1 MTMLEIEQDSIP
13 ETMFES
19 NQGMTILDERPS
31 HYTQLKY
38 LPGYCLANPSY
49 KPRRVLFRHRD
60 GRLLSGCG
68 GDVEVFHPM
77 ELERS
82 QNTGLPIRGTVVNV
96 FGGKDTVIGIQAVEG
111 GDHFLVHGEYYCCL
125 LHQSYLVEG
134 GVAPEHRVLR
144 LPAPIRSLNVERHGK
159 NDLLLSFLLESGVFH
174 YSLSTHMEDTSFECL
189 QCYRCTRPIQS
200 GLLWRD
206 GGILHAAYYDGF
218 VRVGI
223 IVEEYDD
230 MLLVQRLSVSK
241 NNVNTLL
248 DVIFSEIKRLS
259 DYEDAERDKRASML
273 EKMKNLK
280 AKLANSPSP
289 STQNINTQ
297 EEDEETYN
305 AHMEFS
311 SLKVEFRNHSVRA
324 DRVSQRLLALRKL
337 LVLSQKA
344 IEANAAMN
352 HSISLIES
360 ELDELTRFSK
370 LHDECLE
377 SGNFTLIEKSR
388 AVFEER
394 KYTVQELMRKAKAN
408 EMETFIAEW
417 DKKVSSI
424 IESMNGSTDPAK
436 DMRLILS
443 QHIFEHRAEKND
455 HFTHFLLDDTQ
466 REPTLYCLSGLT
478 TLAVY
483 PRKGKR
489 VASISLDSSYETRLT
504 AACLMRGVEGVYVT
518 DDKEVFP
525 IYFYRRRGSPP
536 VYREKRFF
544 DAGNPISLPSFD
556 DLTSILMEHDGM
568 ILGSCSGGLLHLAFD
583 LERKYDHFIIA
594 SSLMSH
600 PFSHGPINDL
610 KILST
615 EDTYLALHCSDTEVV
630 ISERDQDRW
639 HRVTYHSGGALCLAS
654 TPFSLEHRG
663 AFAVTGSK
671 TYVRIK
677 ALHYTEDNLVGLH
690 DLGQSRVTD
699 DTGKDVEVL
708 NVSLDPTMECR
719 PLPCKLRY
727 SVGYADKAIRT
738 YVALL
743 TGQHEF
749 TVAEKFIAQIEPLHC
764 VALMICFHGRPM
776 GCYAASGKTLQVW
789 NDLDR
794 HQQKKMK
801 SERMELRKMEVSISS
816 MARVEGRSCYLIL
829 GYKDS
834 RVQIFEERGKGTGKL
849 DSVGWIDDC
858 HPNSEIR
865 SVTVL
870 RARVDPLSSGDRLF
884 IHSMAGPCIYIHSAL
899 IEAGKVVEVNFILA
913 TNHGLFG
920 ARSFETLDSR
930 PFEYAVF
937 GKGIDMHK
945 LTEEQRKSLENYRI
959 VVIYS
964 VDINY
969 IS

>member
-1 MTMLEIEQDSIP
+1 MK
-13 ETMFES
+13 
-19 NQGMTILDERPS
+19 R
-31 HYTQLKY
+31 
-38 LPGYCLANPSY
+38 
-49 KPRRVLFRHRD
+49 
-60 GRLLSGCG
+60 SGDRAG
-68 GDVEVFHPM
+68 P
-77 ELERS
+77 
-82 QNTGLPIRGTVVNV
+82 
-96 FGGKDTVIGIQAVEG
+96 
-111 GDHFLVHGEYYCCL
+111 
-125 LHQSYLVEG
+125 
-134 GVAPEHRVLR
+134 
-144 LPAPIRSLNVERHGK
+144 
-159 NDLLLSFLLESGVFH
+159 
-174 YSLSTHMEDTSFECL
+174 LSTPTAMGNS
-189 QCYRCTRPIQS
+189 
-200 GLLWRD
+200 
-206 GGILHAAYYDGF
+206 
-218 VRVGI
+218 
-223 IVEEYDD
+223 VE
-230 MLLVQRLSVSK
+230 
-241 NNVNTLL
+241 
-248 DVIFSEIKRLS
+248 
-259 DYEDAERDKRASML
+259 
-273 EKMKNLK
+273 
-280 AKLANSPSP
+280 LANSPSP
-289 STQNINTQ
+289 STQNVNTQ
-297 EEDEETYN
+297 EEDEENYN
-305 AHMEFS
+305 AHVEFS

-352 HSISLIES
+352 NSISLIQS

-394 KYTVQELMRKAKAN
+394 KYTVQELMRKAKAG

-455 HFTHFLLDDTQ
+455 HFTHFLLDDSQ
-466 REPTLYCLSGLT
+466 REPTLYCMSGLT

-489 VASISLDSSYETRLT
+489 VASISLDSSYETKLT

-525 IYFYRRRGSPP
+525 IYF
-536 VYREKRFF
+536 YREKRFF

-594 SSLMSH
+594 SSLMSP

-630 ISERDQDRW
+630 ISERDHDRW

-677 ALHYTEDNLVGLH
+677 ALHYTEDNMVGLH

-699 DTGKDVEVL
+699 ENGKDVEVL

-801 SERMELRKMEVSISS
+801 SERMELRKMEVTISS

-858 HPNSEIR
+858 HPKSEIR
-865 SVTVL
+865 PVTVL
-870 RARVDPLSSGDRLF
+870 RARVEPLSSGDRLF
-884 IHSMAGPCIYIHSAL
+884 IHSLAGPCIYIHSAL
-899 IEAGKVVEVNFILA
+899 IEAGKVIEVNFILA
-913 TNHGLFG
+913 THHGLSG

-945 LTEEQRKSLENYRI
+945 LSEEERKCLEKYR
-959 VVIYS
+959 
-964 VDINY
+964 DFEF
-969 IS
+969 

>member
-1 MTMLEIEQDSIP
+1 
-13 ETMFES
+13 
-19 NQGMTILDERPS
+19 MTILDERPS
-31 HYTQLKY
+31 HYISQQLKY
-38 LPGYCLANPSY
+38 LPGHSLDNPSY
-49 KPRRVLFRHRD
+49 KPRRVLVRHRD

-82 QNTGLPIRGTVVNV
+82 QNTGLPIRGTVATV
-96 FGGKDTVIGIQAVEG
+96 FGGKDTVIGIKAVEG
-111 GDHFLVHGEYYCCL
+111 GDHFLVHGEQYCCL

-134 GVAPEHRVLR
+134 GVVPEHRVLR
-144 LPAPIRSLNVERHGK
+144 LPSPIRSLNVERHGK
-159 NDLLLSFLLESGVFH
+159 NDLLLSFLLESGISH
-174 YSLSTHMEDTSFECL
+174 YSLSTNMEDTSFECL

-206 GGILHAAYYDGF
+206 GGILHVAYYDGF
-218 VRVGI
+218 IRVGI

-248 DVIFSEIKRLS
+248 DVIFTEIKRLS
-259 DYEDAERDKRASML
+259 EYEEAEREKRVSML
-273 EKMKNLK
+273 EKMKALK
-280 AKLANSPSP
+280 AKILDSPAASV
-289 STQNINTQ
+289 TQNGEK
-297 EEDEETYN
+297 EEDNDEIYA
-305 AHMEFS
+305 AHIEFC

-324 DRVSQRLLALRKL
+324 DRVSQRLIALRKL

-344 IEANAAMN
+344 IEAHNAMTN
-352 HSISLIES
+352 SISLIQS
-360 ELDELTRFSK
+360 ELDELTRFSQ
-370 LHDECLE
+370 LHDQCLQ
-377 SGNFTLIEKSR
+377 SGDFNLIEKSR

-394 KYTVQELMRKAKAN
+394 KYTVQELMRKAKAGD
-408 EMETFIAEW
+408 MKTLISEW
-417 DKKVSSI
+417 EKKVSNI
-424 IESMNGSTDPAK
+424 IESMNGSCDSAK

-525 IYFYRRRGSPP
+525 IYFYR
-536 VYREKRFF
+536 EKRFF

-556 DLTSILMEHDGM
+556 HLTSILMEHDGM
-568 ILGSCSGGLLHLAFD
+568 ILGSGSGGLLHLAFD
-583 LERKYDHFIIA
+583 PERKYEHFIIA
-594 SSLMSH
+594 SSLMAH

-630 ISERDQDRW
+630 ISERDHDRW
-639 HRVTYHSGGALCLAS
+639 HRVTYHSGGAICLAS
-654 TPFSLEHRG
+654 TPFSLDHRG

-699 DTGKDVEVL
+699 ESGKDVEVL

-749 TVAEKFIAQIEPLHC
+749 TVSEKFIAQIEPLHC
-764 VALMICFHGRPM
+764 VSLMICFHGRPM

-801 SERMELRKMEVSISS
+801 SERMELKKMEVAISS
-816 MARVEGRSCYLIL
+816 MARVEGRSCYLLL

-849 DSVGWIDDC
+849 DSVGWIDEC
-858 HPNSEIR
+858 HPNCDIR
-865 SVTVL
+865 PVTVL

-884 IHSMAGPCIYIHSAL
+884 VLSMAGSFIFIHSAL
-899 IEAGKVVEVNFILA
+899 IEAGKLVELIFVLA
-913 TNHGLFG
+913 TEHEM
-920 ARSFETLDSR
+920 ACPRSFEMLDSR
-930 PFEYAVF
+930 PFEFAVY
-937 GKGIDMHK
+937 GKGIAMHK
-945 LTEEQRKSLENYRI
+945 LSAEERKRLEKYR
-959 VVIYS
+959 
-964 VDINY
+964 DFEF
-969 IS
+969 

>member
-1 MTMLEIEQDSIP
+1 MSSQDLQEVQP
-13 ETMFES
+13 ENASSPPPPPQPPQQVFPEFP
-19 NQGMTILDERPS
+19 QGMTILDERPS
-31 HYTQLKY
+31 HYIAQQLKY
-38 LPGYCLANPSY
+38 LPGHSLDNPSY
-49 KPRRVLFRHRD
+49 KPRRVLVRHRD

-96 FGGKDTVIGIQAVEG
+96 FGGKDTVIGIKAVEG
-111 GDHFLVHGEYYCCL
+111 GDHFLVHGELHCCV
-125 LHQSYLVEG
+125 LHQSHLVEG
-134 GVAPEHRVLR
+134 GMVPEHRVLR
-144 LPAPIRSLNVERHGK
+144 LPAPVRSLNVERHGK
-159 NDLLLSFLLESGVFH
+159 NDLLLSFLLESGIFH
-174 YSLSTHMEDTSFECL
+174 YSLSTNMEDTSFECL

-206 GGILHAAYYDGF
+206 GGILHVAYYDGF
-218 VRVGI
+218 IRVGI

-241 NNVNTLL
+241 NNVSTLL
-248 DVIFSEIKRLS
+248 DVIFAELKRLS
-259 DYEDAERDKRASML
+259 DYEDAEREKRHSML

-280 AKLANSPSP
+280 AKIAESPAP
-289 STQNINTQ
+289 ATK
-297 EEDEETYN
+297 EGEAEDDEEIFA
-305 AHMEFS
+305 AHTEFS
-311 SLKVEFRNHSVRA
+311 SLKIEFKNHSIRA
-324 DRVSQRLLALRKL
+324 DRVSQRLIALRKL

-344 IEANAAMN
+344 IEAHNAMN
-352 HSISLIES
+352 NSIDLIQT

-370 LHDECLE
+370 LHDECME
-377 SGNFTLIEKSR
+377 SGDFNLIEKSR

-394 KYTVQELMRKAKAN
+394 KYNVQDLMRKVKSGD
-408 EMETFIAEW
+408 METLILEW
-417 DKKVSSI
+417 EKKVSNI
-424 IESMNGSTDPAK
+424 IESMNGSSDPAK

-455 HFTHFLLDDTQ
+455 HFTHFLLDDSQ

-525 IYFYRRRGSPP
+525 IYFYR
-536 VYREKRFF
+536 EKRFF

-556 DLTSILMEHDGM
+556 HLTSILMEHDGM

-583 LERKYDHFIIA
+583 HERKYDHFIIA
-594 SSLMSH
+594 SSLMAH
-600 PFSHGPINDL
+600 PFSYGPLNDL

-630 ISERDQDRW
+630 ISERDHDRW
-639 HRVTYHSGGALCLAS
+639 HRVTYHSGGAICLAS
-654 TPFSLEHRG
+654 TPFSLDHRG

-690 DLGQSRVTD
+690 DLGESRVTD
-699 DTGKDVEVL
+699 ENGKDVEVL

-727 SVGYADKAIRT
+727 SVGFADKAIRT

-749 TVAEKFIAQIEPLHC
+749 TVSEKFIAQIEPLHS
-764 VALMICFHGRPM
+764 VSLMICFHGRPM

-801 SERMELRKMEVSISS
+801 SERMELRKMEVAISS
-816 MARVEGRSCYLIL
+816 MTRVEGRSCYLVL
-829 GYKDS
+829 GYKDG

-849 DSVGWIDDC
+849 DSVGWIDEC
-858 HPNSEIR
+858 HPNSDVR
-865 SVTVL
+865 PVTVL
-870 RARVDPLSSGDRLF
+870 RARVDPLSAGDRLF
-884 IHSMAGPCIYIHSAL
+884 VLSLAGPHIYIHSVL
-899 IEAGKVVEVNFILA
+899 IEAGKIVEATFVLA
-913 TNHGLFG
+913 TEHEMAN

-930 PFEYAVF
+930 PYEFAVY
-937 GKGIDMHK
+937 GKGFAMHK
-945 LTEEQRKSLENYRI
+945 LAEIERKRLEKYR
-959 VVIYS
+959 
-964 VDINY
+964 DFEF
-969 IS
+969 

>member
-1 MTMLEIEQDSIP
+1 MLETEQEPIPQVMFDSTHSQISQ
-13 ETMFES
+13 MS
-19 NQGMTILDERPS
+19 QMSQLSQGMTILDERPS
-31 HYTQLKY
+31 HYTQQLKY
-38 LPGYCLANPSY
+38 LPGYCLDNPSY
-49 KPRRVLFRHRD
+49 KPRRVLVRHRD

-82 QNTGLPIRGTVVNV
+82 QNTGLPIRGTVVTV

-144 LPAPIRSLNVERHGK
+144 LPSPIRSLNVERHGK
-159 NDLLLSFLLESGVFH
+159 NDLLLSFLLENGVFH

-248 DVIFSEIKRLS
+248 DVIFTEIKRLS
-259 DYEDAERDKRASML
+259 DYEDAERDKRASMV

-289 STQNINTQ
+289 STQNVNTQ
-297 EEDEETYN
+297 EEDEENYN
-305 AHMEFS
+305 AHVEFS

-352 HSISLIES
+352 NSISLIQS

-394 KYTVQELMRKAKAN
+394 KYTVQELMRKAKAG

-455 HFTHFLLDDTQ
+455 HFTHFLLDDSQ
-466 REPTLYCLSGLT
+466 REPTLYCMSGLT

-489 VASISLDSSYETRLT
+489 VASISLDSSYETKLT

-525 IYFYRRRGSPP
+525 IYF
-536 VYREKRFF
+536 YREKRFF

-594 SSLMSH
+594 SSLMSP

-630 ISERDQDRW
+630 ISERDHDRW

-677 ALHYTEDNLVGLH
+677 ALHYTEDNMVGLH

-699 DTGKDVEVL
+699 ENGKDVEVL

-801 SERMELRKMEVSISS
+801 SERMELRKMEVTISS

-858 HPNSEIR
+858 HPKSEIR
-865 SVTVL
+865 PVTGML
-870 RARVDPLSSGDRLF
+870 CIGESKAIEITQGKCVD
-884 IHSMAGPCIYIHSAL
+884 AL
-899 IEAGKVVEVNFILA
+899 AEDG
-913 TNHGLFG
+913 
-920 ARSFETLDSR
+920 
-930 PFEYAVF
+930 
-937 GKGIDMHK
+937 
-945 LTEEQRKSLENYRI
+945 
-959 VVIYS
+959 
-964 VDINY
+964 
-969 IS
+969 

>member
-1 MTMLEIEQDSIP
+1 
-13 ETMFES
+13 
-19 NQGMTILDERPS
+19 
-31 HYTQLKY
+31 
-38 LPGYCLANPSY
+38 
-49 KPRRVLFRHRD
+49 
-60 GRLLSGCG
+60 
-68 GDVEVFHPM
+68 M

-96 FGGKDTVIGIQAVEG
+96 FGGKDTVIGIKAVEG
-111 GDHFLVHGEYYCCL
+111 GDHFLVHGELHCCV
-125 LHQSYLVEG
+125 LHQSHLVEG
-134 GVAPEHRVLR
+134 GMVPEHRVLR
-144 LPAPIRSLNVERHGK
+144 LPAPVRSLNHQHGGHV
-159 NDLLLSFLLESGVFH
+159 LRMPAMLPLHVSRPTSSFFTIPATYPPTALCF
-174 YSLSTHMEDTSFECL
+174 
-189 QCYRCTRPIQS
+189 RRPIQS

-206 GGILHAAYYDGF
+206 GGILHVAYYDGF
-218 VRVGI
+218 IRVGI

-230 MLLVQRLSVSK
+230 MLLVQVCRSVAVRLAELRRSFCAFQRLSVSK
-241 NNVNTLL
+241 NNVSTLL
-248 DVIFSEIKRLS
+248 DVIFAELKRLS
-259 DYEDAERDKRASML
+259 DYEDAEREKRHSML

-280 AKLANSPSP
+280 AKIAESPAP
-289 STQNINTQ
+289 ATK
-297 EEDEETYN
+297 EGEAEDDEEIFA
-305 AHMEFS
+305 AHTEFS
-311 SLKVEFRNHSVRA
+311 SLKIEFKNHSIRA
-324 DRVSQRLLALRKL
+324 DRVSQRLIALRKL

-344 IEANAAMN
+344 IEAHNAMN
-352 HSISLIES
+352 NSIDLIQT

-370 LHDECLE
+370 LHDECME
-377 SGNFTLIEKSR
+377 SGDFNLIEKSR

-394 KYTVQELMRKAKAN
+394 KYNVQDLMRKVKSGD
-408 EMETFIAEW
+408 METLILEW
-417 DKKVSSI
+417 EKKVSNI
-424 IESMNGSTDPAK
+424 IESMNGSSDPAK

-455 HFTHFLLDDTQ
+455 HFTHFLLDDSQ

-525 IYFYRRRGSPP
+525 IYFYR
-536 VYREKRFF
+536 EKRFF

-556 DLTSILMEHDGM
+556 HLTSILMEHDGM

-583 LERKYDHFIIA
+583 HERKYDHFIIA
-594 SSLMSH
+594 SSLMAH
-600 PFSHGPINDL
+600 PFSYGPLNDL

-630 ISERDQDRW
+630 ISERDHDRW
-639 HRVTYHSGGALCLAS
+639 HRVTYHSGGAICLAS
-654 TPFSLEHRG
+654 TPFSLDHRG

-690 DLGQSRVTD
+690 DLGESRVTD
-699 DTGKDVEVL
+699 ENGKDVEVL

-727 SVGYADKAIRT
+727 SVGFADKAIRT

-749 TVAEKFIAQIEPLHC
+749 TVSEKFIAQIEPLHS
-764 VALMICFHGRPM
+764 VSLVSDALTLFRSANPSLGFVKMICFHGRPM

-801 SERMELRKMEVSISS
+801 SERMELRKVSYSWPSRYQLEVQCMVRPKKGLTDVVLCASS
-816 MARVEGRSCYLIL
+816 SNR
-829 GYKDS
+829 
-834 RVQIFEERGKGTGKL
+834 Q
-849 DSVGWIDDC
+849 
-858 HPNSEIR
+858 
-865 SVTVL
+865 
-870 RARVDPLSSGDRLF
+870 
-884 IHSMAGPCIYIHSAL
+884 
-899 IEAGKVVEVNFILA
+899 
-913 TNHGLFG
+913 
-920 ARSFETLDSR
+920 
-930 PFEYAVF
+930 
-937 GKGIDMHK
+937 
-945 LTEEQRKSLENYRI
+945 
-959 VVIYS
+959 
-964 VDINY
+964 
-969 IS
+969 